1 MRDRILREVPE
12 KRERCVKH
20 FQMTQKGMAAAVY
33 PAPVHYEED
42 GQWKEIDNRLEA
54 VQEDGR
60 EVYRNLA
67 SAVRVSFAKESDTKE
82 LVTIEKDGKKILW
95 GLSPFLHTKSTRN
108 VNYEGEI
115 STFRVLEKED
125 FWKEAEMLDMKVSVL
140 EEEES
145 EEDEIRK
152 MMCVPH
158 LNGEGVY
165 EEILPG
171 IDLHYSIQ
179 GEQLKENI
187 RLNRK
192 EAAEQELSFQLT
204 HPGME
209 LRSEEDG
216 GLGLYDS
223 ENQESGRIFRLVKP
237 YMYDAA
243 GNQSLQV
250 EFQVE
255 IGTESSVIKVV
266 PDREWMQDTERVYPI
281 VIDPMTETSKTKGN
295 IEDTYVFTGGNVPEN
310 PGNVYAYGSF
320 VVGRSDELGKMRAL
334 LRFRDLPDIGKG
346 SIIYGATMYI
356 WQFEYSSYSNPEL
369 PLLAYEVKNSWDEKS
384 VRWGNQPAVDG
395 AILDYKKVKQVINGN
410 TVSIT
415 PIGFNVTRLVRQWYN
430 TGKNYGIMVKS
441 KYEDDENLANRAYA
455 RFYASDSPS
464 ISSEQFPSGVFYY
477 RNVNGLEDYQSY
489 HEQSAGRAGIGYTND
504 FTGNV
509 VWSHLDVATE
519 GGPMTTEIR
528 HVYNSSEAD
537 TSSRMGYGWRLSSQQ
552 ELKESGIKD
561 YPYVY
566 IDEDGTKH
574 YFYKDTND
582 GNKLKDEDGLGL
594 TITVTSSSE
603 HDRYRT
609 METKDKVKYIFG
621 QDGFLRFIEDL
632 NGNSVKHQYGPNS
645 AGNYLGY
652 ITDASGGFLNIIY
665 STDEG
670 KSKITAIQDSKG
682 REIRYGYDAQ
692 GNLTSITYPDGS
704 KSQFTYDSSHKL
716 LSVTNPDGYRVNY
729 EYTNDFQV
737 PRVSKVSE
745 TGQKNAPGQ
754 ELKISYENGNTTIF
768 EEPGLDGQM
777 EHPGDNKKTTW
788 HFDNMGRPT
797 DVLDADGF
805 ANNYSYYTSGMK
817 NHKLSK
823 DGSVQK
829 TVYGLLRNPTFDPSH
844 GDGGWYTCRM
854 SDGKRGAI
862 THADGY
868 IGTKSAKLTKT
879 ELTSEEG
886 ICQDVHLSAG
896 TYTLSAYVKTESL
909 NPENQEQG
917 AVVSVIRADRT
928 RIMGERCIDYVT
940 DKNVD
945 DGWERLVLTFQL
957 PAEETISVFVGMTR
971 ARGTLLVSGVQLET
985 GNVANELNLIH
996 NPGFERC
1003 TNEAPDQ
1010 WEFHPAA
1017 SGVKSVMT
1025 ADKGRCA
1032 VLNGQMEQNLHLMQG
1047 INITGEEGDIFN
1059 LSCWVKGF
1067 GIPEKHFSL
1076 SAAVIYTDD
1085 SVKWHHFQCNPN
1097 IKGWQFVS
1105 NTFSTDDQN
1114 EGAKKTYKAIHV
1126 YLMYYNQVNQVLFK
1140 GVQLVRDDGESYQY
1154 DDDGNLINAVSAAEK
1169 ESFSYD
1175 KKGSLT
1181 KMGSVDGTG
1190 FEYRYDTKNHLTQ
1203 AANSEGVRYR
1213 FTYNDKGQPIRMTAD
1228 GGKHLGAVIP
1238 GRVYYIREKVSGNY
1252 LDVRN
1257 SETANGTVVQLCTFF
1272 GFAAQKWKLID
1283 GKDGY
1288 LQFEPLCSPGY
1299 RLDLNGKSD
1308 AEGEKIQIYGN
1319 NNTDA
1324 QKWKLYPNADGSFQI
1339 TNKATKDK
1347 KALTNGPKS
1356 TTSGQPVQSYTRKEG
1371 NEHQDWYFE
1380 PADEGTVSA
1389 APRSGGIYHIRV
1401 RHSGQYIDVKNAS
1414 AAVGT
1419 QAVQFNYNGGMNQQY
1434 RLLPYDGTY
1443 YQLEPVHAPGKVLA
1457 KSGTNDR
1464 GFSILSLETA
1474 MSGAANQLFRFEEV
1488 SPGNG
1493 YAIICKDGNLSLD
1506 VMDYS
1511 HQKLA
1516 DIILTAHQSNSQVNK
1531 WWILEECSERME
1543 SSMTYTSDYKQPKT
1557 ITDSRGNTVHYEYD
1571 DKNRLLTKL
1580 TDAKGNATSYAY
1592 DANTD
1597 KMTEVVRMV
1606 DGKEVKVS
1614 YTYENE
1620 KVTSISHNGF
1630 TYDYAYDPFGNL
1642 ESVSIGGR
1650 ELERTTLRSR
1660 NGLADRITYATGEA
1674 VRNEYNPEE
1683 QLAAQ
1688 YLITADGREEKLF
1701 ENTYDSCGKIAR
1713 HKDLCSGVTST
1724 YQYDLIGR
1732 MVGTD
1737 RSDGM
1742 KLRKVYDEKNRVKG
1756 YTYQKDRVGHE
1767 VEFLYGDVE
1776 KQQKPGLGYGIKIN
1790 GAQKIAYEYDA
1801 LGRVIRTHNHF
1812 SDMNTS
1818 TQEYTYVS
1826 GKEAGVTTN
1835 LVASVRE
1842 GNRAESYTYDACGNV
1857 ETMVERS
1864 ADGSERK
1871 IRYYYDALNQ
1881 LVREDNQKQNQ
1892 TICYT
1897 YDVGGNMV
1905 RRDEYRYTENPVITE
1920 APRKSDTFKY
1930 QTGGWRDQLRFYN
1943 GQAITYDA
1951 MGNPLQY
1958 LGMQMEWE
1966 KGHQLRHITG
1976 AGLDMYCMYNDSG
1989 KRIRKTVNGVTT
2001 DFYLDGSAILM
2012 QTSSDGSRIDFFYD
2026 DKGNVF
2032 AMKYQN
2038 EMYFYRKNL
2047 FGDILGI
2054 LDSHGTELVKYEYNS
2069 WGKLLNLTDYSSNG
2083 LGRRNPFRFKG
2094 YYYDE
2099 ELGMYY
2105 LNSRYYDPE
2114 TGRFVNADDFEM
2126 IDGSNHHILENNL
2139 FAYCFNNPANMID
2152 DTGYWPKWAA
2162 NLVKVGIGALAIGI
2176 GVAATVAT
2184 GGAAAPVLVASL
2196 KIAATSAVIGAAV
2209 GAGTSA
2215 INYRILT
2222 GSWNG
2227 SGKIVLSGAVNGAA
2241 SGFMWGGISAGA
2253 TFTTVASKGVKV
2265 QRIGKLKPTNKSGNG
2280 YRGVQ
2285 YKNQRGSLKSFEL
2298 HSPHNS
2304 GPHQQWHW
2312 QRNTWNPKTGGITGR
2327 SIRWTL
2333 FGRRF

>member
-54 VQEDGR
+54 VQENGR

-223 ENQESGRIFRLVKP
+223 ESQESGRIFRLVKP

-632 NGNSVKHQYGPNS
+632 DGNSVKHQYGPNS
-645 AGNYLGY
+645 AGNFLAYV
-652 ITDASGGFLNIIY
+652 TDAAGGTLNAVY
-665 STDEG
+665 STDATY
-670 KSKITAIQDSKG
+670 SRLTAIQDTKG
-682 REIRYGYDAQ
+682 REIRYGYDAR

-704 KSQFTYDSSHKL
+704 KSQFTYDGSHKL

-729 EYTNDFQV
+729 EYTNDFRV

-777 EHPGDNKKTTW
+777 ERPGDNKKTTW
-788 HFDNMGRPT
+788 HFDNMGHPT

-985 GNVANELNLIH
+985 GNVANELNLID

-1003 TNEAPDQ
+1003 TNDVPDN
-1010 WEFHPAA
+1010 WGFHAA
-1017 SGVKSVMT
+1017 ATGNKSMIT

-1032 VLNGQMEQNLHLMQG
+1032 VLNGQMEQQLHLSQAV
-1047 INITGEEGDIFN
+1047 NISGQEGDIFN
-1059 LSCWVKGF
+1059 LSCWVNGF
-1067 GIPEKHFSL
+1067 GIPDKQFSVD
-1076 SAAVIYTDD
+1076 AAVIYTDGT
-1085 SVKWHHFQCNPN
+1085 VKWHQLQCNPN

-1114 EGAKKTYKAIHV
+1114 EGAKKSYKAIHI
-1126 YLMYYNQVNQVLFK
+1126 YLTYHNQVNQVLFK

-1228 GGKHLGAVIP
+1228 GGKYLGAVIP

-1252 LDVRN
+1252 LDVKGGEAN
-1257 SETANGTVVQLCTFF
+1257 NAVTAQLYTFNGS
-1272 GFAAQKWKLID
+1272 AAQKWKLID

-1288 LQFEPLCSPGY
+1288 MQFEPLCGSGY
-1299 RLDLNGKSD
+1299 RLDLNNKSE

-1324 QKWKLYPNADGSFQI
+1324 QKWKLHPNADGSFQI
-1339 TNKATKDK
+1339 TSKATKDK

-1356 TTSGQPVQSYTRKEG
+1356 TTSGQPVQSYTRKEE

-1380 PADEGTVSA
+1380 PADEGIVSA

-1493 YAIICKDGNLSLD
+1493 Y
-1506 VMDYS
+1506 
-1511 HQKLA
+1511 
-1516 DIILTAHQSNSQVNK
+1516 
-1531 WWILEECSERME
+1531 
-1543 SSMTYTSDYKQPKT
+1543 
-1557 ITDSRGNTVHYEYD
+1557 
-1571 DKNRLLTKL
+1571 
-1580 TDAKGNATSYAY
+1580 
-1592 DANTD
+1592 
-1597 KMTEVVRMV
+1597 
-1606 DGKEVKVS
+1606 
-1614 YTYENE
+1614 
-1620 KVTSISHNGF
+1620 
-1630 TYDYAYDPFGNL
+1630 
-1642 ESVSIGGR
+1642 
-1650 ELERTTLRSR
+1650 
-1660 NGLADRITYATGEA
+1660 
-1674 VRNEYNPEE
+1674 
-1683 QLAAQ
+1683 
-1688 YLITADGREEKLF
+1688 
-1701 ENTYDSCGKIAR
+1701 
-1713 HKDLCSGVTST
+1713 
-1724 YQYDLIGR
+1724 
-1732 MVGTD
+1732 
-1737 RSDGM
+1737 
-1742 KLRKVYDEKNRVKG
+1742 
-1756 YTYQKDRVGHE
+1756 TYQKDRVGHE
-1767 VEFLYGDVE
+1767 VEFHYGDVE

-1812 SDMNTS
+1812 SDTNTS

-1881 LVREDNQKQNQ
+1881 LVREDNQKQNK

-1897 YDVGGNMV
+1897 YDVGGNMI

-1920 APRKSDTFKY
+1920 AQWKSDTFEY

-1943 GQAITYDA
+1943 GQEMIYDV
-1951 MGNPLQY
+1951 MGNPIQY
-1958 LGMQMEWE
+1958 RGMQMEWE
-1966 KGHQLRHITG
+1966 QGHQLKHITG
-1976 AGLDMYCMYNDSG
+1976 VGLDMYCRYNDSG

-2012 QTSSDGSRIDFFYD
+2012 QMSSDGSRIDFFYD

-2083 LGRRNPFRFKG
+2083 LGRKNPFRFKG

-2114 TGRFVNADDFEM
+2114 VGRFISPDTTD
-2126 IDGSNHHILENNL
+2126 ILEVQDDLYDKNL
-2139 FAYCFNNPANMID
+2139 YAYCDNNSVMRID
-2152 DTGYWPKWAA
+2152 SSGAVWHLAVGAVVGVATQFVAD
-2162 NLVKVGIGALAIGI
+2162 VGIGLATGSSFGEVISSLSLVDYAAAAIG
-2176 GVAATVAT
+2176 
-2184 GGAAAPVLVASL
+2184 GA
-2196 KIAATSAVIGAAV
+2196 I
-2209 GAGTSA
+2209 
-2215 INYRILT
+2215 
-2222 GSWNG
+2222 
-2227 SGKIVLSGAVNGAA
+2227 AA
-2241 SGFMWGGISAGA
+2241 SGIGFAGA
-2253 TFTTVASKGVKV
+2253 VVANATLGGTTYLANCSYKGVKANKKDFIASTV
-2265 QRIGKLKPTNKSGNG
+2265 IGGVAGAIGGSGANG
-2280 YRGVQ
+2280 KNMRGVYSRSKQ
-2285 YKNQRGSLKSFEL
+2285 VINATKSVRKQAMYKAKVTGIKQNITKST
-2298 HSPHNS
+2298 
-2304 GPHQQWHW
+2304 G
-2312 QRNTWNPKTGGITGR
+2312 KTVLAGIVSNVSNFFR
-2327 SIRWTL
+2327 RWFTKSDA
-2333 FGRRF
+2333 

>member
-108 VNYEGEI
+108 VNYKGEI

-209 LRSEEDG
+209 LRNEEDG

-632 NGNSVKHQYGPNS
+632 DGNSVKHQYGPNS
-645 AGNYLGY
+645 AGNFLAYV
-652 ITDASGGFLNIIY
+652 TDAAGGTLNAVY
-665 STDEG
+665 STDATY
-670 KSKITAIQDSKG
+670 SRLTAIQDTKG
-682 REIRYGYDAQ
+682 REIRYGYDAR

-704 KSQFTYDSSHKL
+704 KSQFTYDGSHKL

-729 EYTNDFQV
+729 EYTNDFRV

-777 EHPGDNKKTTW
+777 ERPGDNKKTTW

-985 GNVANELNLIH
+985 GNVANELNLID

-1003 TNEAPDQ
+1003 TNEAPNQ

-1126 YLMYYNQVNQVLFK
+1126 YLMYHNQVNQVLFK

-1154 DDDGNLINAVSAAEK
+1154 DDDGNLIHAVSAAEK

-1181 KMGSVDGTG
+1181 KLGSIDGTG

-1213 FTYNDKGQPIRMTAD
+1213 FTYNDKGQPIQMTAD
-1228 GGKHLGAVIP
+1228 GGKYLGAVIP

-1252 LDVRN
+1252 LDVKGGEAN
-1257 SETANGTVVQLCTFF
+1257 NAVTAQLYTFNGS
-1272 GFAAQKWKLID
+1272 AAQKWKLH
-1283 GKDGY
+1283 
-1288 LQFEPLCSPGY
+1288 
-1299 RLDLNGKSD
+1299 
-1308 AEGEKIQIYGN
+1308 
-1319 NNTDA
+1319 
-1324 QKWKLYPNADGSFQI
+1324 PNADGSFQI
-1339 TNKATKDK
+1339 TSKATKDK

-1356 TTSGQPVQSYTRKEG
+1356 TTSGQPVQSYTRKEE

-1389 APRSGGIYHIRV
+1389 VPKAGGIYHIRV

-1414 AAVGT
+1414 TAAGT

-1434 RLLPYDGTY
+1434 RLLPYDGMY

-1474 MSGAANQLFRFEEV
+1474 MPGAANQLFRFEEV

-1511 HQKLA
+1511 YAKGA
-1516 DIILTAHQSNSQVNK
+1516 DIIFTAHQSNSQVNK

-1597 KMTEVVRMV
+1597 KMTEVARMV

-1620 KVTSISHNGF
+1620 KVTSIGHNGF

-1642 ESVSIGGR
+1642 ESVSVGGR

-1776 KQQKPGLGYGIKIN
+1776 KQQKPGLGYGIEIN

-1812 SDMNTS
+1812 SDTNTS

-1905 RRDEYRYTENPVITE
+1905 RRDEYSYTENPVITE
-1920 APRKSDTFKY
+1920 APWKSDTFEY

-2114 TGRFVNADDFEM
+2114 TGRFVNADDVEFVGGSPIILTDRNLYAYCENNP
-2126 IDGSNHHILENNL
+2126 IHKKDGQGQFAHILLTGAVSAAFGMITTVVTNMWTGEEWHDGL
-2139 FAYCFNNPANMID
+2139 LMSGVTGFAS
-2152 DTGYWPKWAA
+2152 
-2162 NLVKVGIGALAIGI
+2162 GALTVSGLGPAGQALGQGI
-2176 GVAATVAT
+2176 IAGISEAVNLKQKSEEGEVTDWDVAYSVSNIAMSVL
-2184 GGAAAPVLVASL
+2184 GGAAGN
-2196 KIAATSAVIGAAV
+2196 KN
-2209 GAGTSA
+2209 AGQEA
-2215 INYRILT
+2215 KR
-2222 GSWNG
+2222 
-2227 SGKIVLSGAVNGAA
+2227 
-2241 SGFMWGGISAGA
+2241 
-2253 TFTTVASKGVKV
+2253 TVDNFKN
-2265 QRIGKLKPTNKSGNG
+2265 KLKGYMRVRKKAKEKHIRRKRWALEYSAKYLAQNVYENTKGNPISGVLTVLDV
-2280 YRGVQ
+2280 GVQ
-2285 YKNQRGSLKSFEL
+2285 KQQEKKIPPKVRRC
-2298 HSPHNS
+2298 PHAM
-2304 GPHQQWHW
+2304 
-2312 QRNTWNPKTGGITGR
+2312 
-2327 SIRWTL
+2327 RW
-2333 FGRRF
+2333 

>member
-108 VNYEGEI
+108 VNCEGEI

-140 EEEES
+140 DEEES

-192 EAAEQELSFQLT
+192 EEAEQELSFQLT

-209 LRSEEDG
+209 LRNEEDG

-582 GNKLKDEDGLGL
+582 GNKLKDEDGMGL

-632 NGNSVKHQYGPNS
+632 DGNSVKHQYGPNS
-645 AGNYLGY
+645 AGNFLAYV
-652 ITDASGGFLNIIY
+652 TDAAGGTLNAVY
-665 STDEG
+665 STDATY
-670 KSKITAIQDSKG
+670 SRLTAIQDTKG

-704 KSQFTYDSSHKL
+704 KSQFTYDGSHKL

-729 EYTNDFQV
+729 EYTNDFRV

-777 EHPGDNKKTTW
+777 ERPGDNKKTTW

-928 RIMGERCIDYVT
+928 RIMGERCIDYV
-940 DKNVD
+940 
-945 DGWERLVLTFQL
+945 
-957 PAEETISVFVGMTR
+957 
-971 ARGTLLVSGVQLET
+971 
-985 GNVANELNLIH
+985 
-996 NPGFERC
+996 
-1003 TNEAPDQ
+1003 
-1010 WEFHPAA
+1010 
-1017 SGVKSVMT
+1017 
-1025 ADKGRCA
+1025 
-1032 VLNGQMEQNLHLMQG
+1032 
-1047 INITGEEGDIFN
+1047 
-1059 LSCWVKGF
+1059 
-1067 GIPEKHFSL
+1067 
-1076 SAAVIYTDD
+1076 
-1085 SVKWHHFQCNPN
+1085 
-1097 IKGWQFVS
+1097 
-1105 NTFSTDDQN
+1105 
-1114 EGAKKTYKAIHV
+1114 
-1126 YLMYYNQVNQVLFK
+1126 
-1140 GVQLVRDDGESYQY
+1140 
-1154 DDDGNLINAVSAAEK
+1154 
-1169 ESFSYD
+1169 
-1175 KKGSLT
+1175 
-1181 KMGSVDGTG
+1181 
-1190 FEYRYDTKNHLTQ
+1190 
-1203 AANSEGVRYR
+1203 
-1213 FTYNDKGQPIRMTAD
+1213 
-1228 GGKHLGAVIP
+1228 
-1238 GRVYYIREKVSGNY
+1238 
-1252 LDVRN
+1252 
-1257 SETANGTVVQLCTFF
+1257 
-1272 GFAAQKWKLID
+1272 
-1283 GKDGY
+1283 
-1288 LQFEPLCSPGY
+1288 
-1299 RLDLNGKSD
+1299 
-1308 AEGEKIQIYGN
+1308 
-1319 NNTDA
+1319 
-1324 QKWKLYPNADGSFQI
+1324 
-1339 TNKATKDK
+1339 
-1347 KALTNGPKS
+1347 
-1356 TTSGQPVQSYTRKEG
+1356 
-1371 NEHQDWYFE
+1371 
-1380 PADEGTVSA
+1380 
-1389 APRSGGIYHIRV
+1389 
-1401 RHSGQYIDVKNAS
+1401 
-1414 AAVGT
+1414 
-1419 QAVQFNYNGGMNQQY
+1419 
-1434 RLLPYDGTY
+1434 
-1443 YQLEPVHAPGKVLA
+1443 
-1457 KSGTNDR
+1457 
-1464 GFSILSLETA
+1464 
-1474 MSGAANQLFRFEEV
+1474 
-1488 SPGNG
+1488 
-1493 YAIICKDGNLSLD
+1493 
-1506 VMDYS
+1506 
-1511 HQKLA
+1511 
-1516 DIILTAHQSNSQVNK
+1516 
-1531 WWILEECSERME
+1531 
-1543 SSMTYTSDYKQPKT
+1543 
-1557 ITDSRGNTVHYEYD
+1557 
-1571 DKNRLLTKL
+1571 
-1580 TDAKGNATSYAY
+1580 
-1592 DANTD
+1592 
-1597 KMTEVVRMV
+1597 
-1606 DGKEVKVS
+1606 
-1614 YTYENE
+1614 
-1620 KVTSISHNGF
+1620 
-1630 TYDYAYDPFGNL
+1630 
-1642 ESVSIGGR
+1642 
-1650 ELERTTLRSR
+1650 
-1660 NGLADRITYATGEA
+1660 
-1674 VRNEYNPEE
+1674 
-1683 QLAAQ
+1683 
-1688 YLITADGREEKLF
+1688 
-1701 ENTYDSCGKIAR
+1701 
-1713 HKDLCSGVTST
+1713 
-1724 YQYDLIGR
+1724 
-1732 MVGTD
+1732 
-1737 RSDGM
+1737 
-1742 KLRKVYDEKNRVKG
+1742 
-1756 YTYQKDRVGHE
+1756 
-1767 VEFLYGDVE
+1767 
-1776 KQQKPGLGYGIKIN
+1776 
-1790 GAQKIAYEYDA
+1790 
-1801 LGRVIRTHNHF
+1801 
-1812 SDMNTS
+1812 
-1818 TQEYTYVS
+1818 
-1826 GKEAGVTTN
+1826 
-1835 LVASVRE
+1835 
-1842 GNRAESYTYDACGNV
+1842 
-1857 ETMVERS
+1857 ERS

-1881 LVREDNQKQNQ
+1881 LVREDNQKQNK

-1920 APRKSDTFKY
+1920 APRKSDTFEY

-1943 GQAITYDA
+1943 GQAITYNA

-2114 TGRFVNADDFEM
+2114 VGRFISPDTTD
-2126 IDGSNHHILENNL
+2126 ILEVQDDLYDKNL
-2139 FAYCFNNPANMID
+2139 YAYCDNNSVMRID
-2152 DTGYWPKWAA
+2152 SSGAVWHLAVGAVVGVATQFVAD
-2162 NLVKVGIGALAIGI
+2162 VGIGLAAGSSFGEVISSLSLVDYAAAAIG
-2176 GVAATVAT
+2176 
-2184 GGAAAPVLVASL
+2184 GA
-2196 KIAATSAVIGAAV
+2196 I
-2209 GAGTSA
+2209 
-2215 INYRILT
+2215 
-2222 GSWNG
+2222 
-2227 SGKIVLSGAVNGAA
+2227 AA
-2241 SGFMWGGISAGA
+2241 SGIGFAGA
-2253 TFTTVASKGVKV
+2253 VVANATLGGTTYLANCSYKGVKANKKDFIASTV
-2265 QRIGKLKPTNKSGNG
+2265 IGGVAGAIGGSGANG
-2280 YRGVQ
+2280 KNMRGVYSRSKQ
-2285 YKNQRGSLKSFEL
+2285 VINATKSVRKQAMYKAKVTGIKQNITKST
-2298 HSPHNS
+2298 
-2304 GPHQQWHW
+2304 G
-2312 QRNTWNPKTGGITGR
+2312 KTVLAGIVSNVSNFFR
-2327 SIRWTL
+2327 RWFTKSDA
-2333 FGRRF
+2333 

>member
-54 VQEDGR
+54 VQENGR

-108 VNYEGEI
+108 VNCEGEI

-140 EEEES
+140 DEEES

-209 LRSEEDG
+209 LRNEEDG

-632 NGNSVKHQYGPNS
+632 DGNSVKHQYGPNS
-645 AGNYLGY
+645 AGNFLAYV
-652 ITDASGGFLNIIY
+652 TDAAGGTLNAVY
-665 STDEG
+665 STDATY
-670 KSKITAIQDSKG
+670 SRLTAIQDTKG

-704 KSQFTYDSSHKL
+704 KSQFTYDGSHKL

-729 EYTNDFQV
+729 EYTNDFRV

-777 EHPGDNKKTTW
+777 ERPGDNKKTTW

-985 GNVANELNLIH
+985 GNVANELNLID

-1003 TNEAPDQ
+1003 TNDVPDN
-1010 WEFHPAA
+1010 WGFHAA
-1017 SGVKSVMT
+1017 ATGNKSMIT

-1032 VLNGQMEQNLHLMQG
+1032 VLNGQMEQQLHLSQAV
-1047 INITGEEGDIFN
+1047 NISGQEGDIFN
-1059 LSCWVKGF
+1059 LSCWVNGF
-1067 GIPEKHFSL
+1067 GIPDKQFSVD
-1076 SAAVIYTDD
+1076 AAVIYTDGT
-1085 SVKWHHFQCNPN
+1085 VKWHQLQCNPN

-1114 EGAKKTYKAIHV
+1114 EGAKKSYKAIHI
-1126 YLMYYNQVNQVLFK
+1126 YLTYHNQVNQVLFK

-1181 KMGSVDGTG
+1181 KMGSIDGTG

-1252 LDVRN
+1252 LDVKGGEAN
-1257 SETANGTVVQLCTFF
+1257 NAVTAQLYTFNGS
-1272 GFAAQKWKLID
+1272 AAQKWKLID

-1288 LQFEPLCSPGY
+1288 MQFEPLCGSGY
-1299 RLDLNGKSD
+1299 RLDLNNKSE

-1324 QKWKLYPNADGSFQI
+1324 QKWKLHPNADGSFQI
-1339 TNKATKDK
+1339 TSKATKDK

-1356 TTSGQPVQSYTRKEG
+1356 TTSGQPVQSYTRKEE

-1389 APRSGGIYHIRV
+1389 VPKAGGIYHIRV

-1414 AAVGT
+1414 TAAGT

-1493 YAIICKDGNLSLD
+1493 Y
-1506 VMDYS
+1506 
-1511 HQKLA
+1511 
-1516 DIILTAHQSNSQVNK
+1516 
-1531 WWILEECSERME
+1531 
-1543 SSMTYTSDYKQPKT
+1543 
-1557 ITDSRGNTVHYEYD
+1557 
-1571 DKNRLLTKL
+1571 
-1580 TDAKGNATSYAY
+1580 
-1592 DANTD
+1592 
-1597 KMTEVVRMV
+1597 
-1606 DGKEVKVS
+1606 
-1614 YTYENE
+1614 
-1620 KVTSISHNGF
+1620 
-1630 TYDYAYDPFGNL
+1630 
-1642 ESVSIGGR
+1642 
-1650 ELERTTLRSR
+1650 
-1660 NGLADRITYATGEA
+1660 
-1674 VRNEYNPEE
+1674 
-1683 QLAAQ
+1683 
-1688 YLITADGREEKLF
+1688 
-1701 ENTYDSCGKIAR
+1701 
-1713 HKDLCSGVTST
+1713 
-1724 YQYDLIGR
+1724 
-1732 MVGTD
+1732 
-1737 RSDGM
+1737 
-1742 KLRKVYDEKNRVKG
+1742 
-1756 YTYQKDRVGHE
+1756 TYQKDRVGHE
-1767 VEFLYGDVE
+1767 VEFHYGDVE

-1812 SDMNTS
+1812 SDTNTS

-1920 APRKSDTFKY
+1920 APRKSDTFEY

-1951 MGNPLQY
+1951 MGNPIQY
-1958 LGMQMEWE
+1958 RGMQMEWE
-1966 KGHQLRHITG
+1966 QGHQLKHITG
-1976 AGLDMYCMYNDSG
+1976 VGLDMYCRYNDSG

-2083 LGRRNPFRFKG
+2083 LGRKNPFRFKG

-2114 TGRFVNADDFEM
+2114 VGRFISPDTTD
-2126 IDGSNHHILENNL
+2126 ILEVQDDLYDKNL
-2139 FAYCFNNPANMID
+2139 YAYCDNNSVMRID
-2152 DTGYWPKWAA
+2152 SSGAVWHLAVGAVVGVATQFVAD
-2162 NLVKVGIGALAIGI
+2162 VGIGLATGSSFGEVISSLSLVDYAAAAIG
-2176 GVAATVAT
+2176 
-2184 GGAAAPVLVASL
+2184 GA
-2196 KIAATSAVIGAAV
+2196 I
-2209 GAGTSA
+2209 
-2215 INYRILT
+2215 
-2222 GSWNG
+2222 
-2227 SGKIVLSGAVNGAA
+2227 AA
-2241 SGFMWGGISAGA
+2241 SGIGFAGA
-2253 TFTTVASKGVKV
+2253 VVANATLGGTTYLANCSYKGVKANKKDFIASTV
-2265 QRIGKLKPTNKSGNG
+2265 IGGVAGAIGGSGANG
-2280 YRGVQ
+2280 KNMRGVYSRSKQ
-2285 YKNQRGSLKSFEL
+2285 VINATKSVRKQAMYKAKVTGIKQNITKST
-2298 HSPHNS
+2298 
-2304 GPHQQWHW
+2304 G
-2312 QRNTWNPKTGGITGR
+2312 KTVLAGIVSNVSNFFR
-2327 SIRWTL
+2327 RWFTKSDA
-2333 FGRRF
+2333 

>member
-54 VQEDGR
+54 VQENGR

-223 ENQESGRIFRLVKP
+223 ESQESGRIFRLVKP

-632 NGNSVKHQYGPNS
+632 DGNSVKHQYGPNS
-645 AGNYLGY
+645 AGNFLAYV
-652 ITDASGGFLNIIY
+652 TDAAGGTLNAVY
-665 STDEG
+665 STDATY
-670 KSKITAIQDSKG
+670 SRLTAIQDTKG

-704 KSQFTYDSSHKL
+704 KSQFTYDGSHKL

-729 EYTNDFQV
+729 EYTNDFRV

-777 EHPGDNKKTTW
+777 ERPGDNKKTTW

-985 GNVANELNLIH
+985 GNVANELNLID

-1003 TNEAPDQ
+1003 TNDVPDN
-1010 WEFHPAA
+1010 WGFHAA
-1017 SGVKSVMT
+1017 ATGNKSMIT

-1032 VLNGQMEQNLHLMQG
+1032 VLNGQMEQQLHLSQAV
-1047 INITGEEGDIFN
+1047 NISGQEGDIFN
-1059 LSCWVKGF
+1059 LSCWVNGF
-1067 GIPEKHFSL
+1067 GIPDKQFSVD
-1076 SAAVIYTDD
+1076 AAVIYTDGT
-1085 SVKWHHFQCNPN
+1085 VKWHQLQCNPN

-1114 EGAKKTYKAIHV
+1114 EGAKKSYKAIHI
-1126 YLMYYNQVNQVLFK
+1126 YLTYHNQVNQVLFK

-1228 GGKHLGAVIP
+1228 GGKYLGAVIP

-1252 LDVRN
+1252 LDVKGGEAN
-1257 SETANGTVVQLCTFF
+1257 NAVTAQLYTFNGS
-1272 GFAAQKWKLID
+1272 AAQKWKLID

-1288 LQFEPLCSPGY
+1288 MQFEPLCGSGY
-1299 RLDLNGKSD
+1299 RLDLNNKSE

-1324 QKWKLYPNADGSFQI
+1324 QKWKLHPNADGSFQI
-1339 TNKATKDK
+1339 TSKATKDK

-1356 TTSGQPVQSYTRKEG
+1356 TTSGQPVQSYTRKEE

-1380 PADEGTVSA
+1380 PADEGIVSA

-1493 YAIICKDGNLSLD
+1493 Y
-1506 VMDYS
+1506 
-1511 HQKLA
+1511 
-1516 DIILTAHQSNSQVNK
+1516 
-1531 WWILEECSERME
+1531 
-1543 SSMTYTSDYKQPKT
+1543 
-1557 ITDSRGNTVHYEYD
+1557 
-1571 DKNRLLTKL
+1571 
-1580 TDAKGNATSYAY
+1580 
-1592 DANTD
+1592 
-1597 KMTEVVRMV
+1597 
-1606 DGKEVKVS
+1606 
-1614 YTYENE
+1614 
-1620 KVTSISHNGF
+1620 
-1630 TYDYAYDPFGNL
+1630 
-1642 ESVSIGGR
+1642 
-1650 ELERTTLRSR
+1650 
-1660 NGLADRITYATGEA
+1660 
-1674 VRNEYNPEE
+1674 
-1683 QLAAQ
+1683 
-1688 YLITADGREEKLF
+1688 
-1701 ENTYDSCGKIAR
+1701 
-1713 HKDLCSGVTST
+1713 
-1724 YQYDLIGR
+1724 
-1732 MVGTD
+1732 
-1737 RSDGM
+1737 
-1742 KLRKVYDEKNRVKG
+1742 
-1756 YTYQKDRVGHE
+1756 TYQKDRVGHE
-1767 VEFLYGDVE
+1767 VEFHYGDVE

-1812 SDMNTS
+1812 SDTNTS

-1881 LVREDNQKQNQ
+1881 LVREDNQKQNK

-1920 APRKSDTFKY
+1920 AQRKSDTFEY

-2114 TGRFVNADDFEM
+2114 VGRFISPDTTD
-2126 IDGSNHHILENNL
+2126 ILEVQDDLYDKNL
-2139 FAYCFNNPANMID
+2139 YAYCDNNPVMRID
-2152 DTGYWPKWAA
+2152 SSGAVWHLAVGAVVGVATQFVAD
-2162 NLVKVGIGALAIGI
+2162 VGIGLATGSSFGEVISSLSLVDYAAAAIG
-2176 GVAATVAT
+2176 
-2184 GGAAAPVLVASL
+2184 GA
-2196 KIAATSAVIGAAV
+2196 I
-2209 GAGTSA
+2209 
-2215 INYRILT
+2215 
-2222 GSWNG
+2222 
-2227 SGKIVLSGAVNGAA
+2227 AA
-2241 SGFMWGGISAGA
+2241 SGIGFAGA
-2253 TFTTVASKGVKV
+2253 VVANATLGGTTYLANCSYKGVKSNKKDFIASTV
-2265 QRIGKLKPTNKSGNG
+2265 IGGVAGAIGGSGANG
-2280 YRGVQ
+2280 KNMRGVYSRSKQ
-2285 YKNQRGSLKSFEL
+2285 VINATKSVRKQAMYKAKVTGIKQNITKST
-2298 HSPHNS
+2298 
-2304 GPHQQWHW
+2304 G
-2312 QRNTWNPKTGGITGR
+2312 KTVLAGIVSNVSNFFR
-2327 SIRWTL
+2327 RWFTKSDA
-2333 FGRRF
+2333 

>member
-1 MRDRILREVPE
+1 M
-12 KRERCVKH
+12 
-20 FQMTQKGMAAAVY
+20 
-33 PAPVHYEED
+33 
-42 GQWKEIDNRLEA
+42 
-54 VQEDGR
+54 
-60 EVYRNLA
+60 
-67 SAVRVSFAKESDTKE
+67 
-82 LVTIEKDGKKILW
+82 
-95 GLSPFLHTKSTRN
+95 
-108 VNYEGEI
+108 
-115 STFRVLEKED
+115 
-125 FWKEAEMLDMKVSVL
+125 
-140 EEEES
+140 
-145 EEDEIRK
+145 
-152 MMCVPH
+152 
-158 LNGEGVY
+158 
-165 EEILPG
+165 
-171 IDLHYSIQ
+171 
-179 GEQLKENI
+179 
-187 RLNRK
+187 
-192 EAAEQELSFQLT
+192 
-204 HPGME
+204 
-209 LRSEEDG
+209 
-216 GLGLYDS
+216 
-223 ENQESGRIFRLVKP
+223 
-237 YMYDAA
+237 
-243 GNQSLQV
+243 

-632 NGNSVKHQYGPNS
+632 DGNSVKHQYGPNS
-645 AGNYLGY
+645 AGNFLAYV
-652 ITDASGGFLNIIY
+652 TDAAGGTLNAVY
-665 STDEG
+665 STDATY
-670 KSKITAIQDSKG
+670 SRLTAIQDTKG

-704 KSQFTYDSSHKL
+704 KSQFTYDGSHKL

-729 EYTNDFQV
+729 EYTNDFRV

-777 EHPGDNKKTTW
+777 ERPGDNKKTTW

-805 ANNYSYYTSGMK
+805 ANNYSYYTSGME

-985 GNVANELNLIH
+985 GNVANELNLID

-1003 TNEAPDQ
+1003 TNDVPDN
-1010 WEFHPAA
+1010 WGFHAA
-1017 SGVKSVMT
+1017 ATGNKSMIT

-1032 VLNGQMEQNLHLMQG
+1032 VLNGQMEQQLHL
-1047 INITGEEGDIFN
+1047 
-1059 LSCWVKGF
+1059 S
-1067 GIPEKHFSL
+1067 
-1076 SAAVIYTDD
+1076 
-1085 SVKWHHFQCNPN
+1085 
-1097 IKGWQFVS
+1097 
-1105 NTFSTDDQN
+1105 
-1114 EGAKKTYKAIHV
+1114 
-1126 YLMYYNQVNQVLFK
+1126 
-1140 GVQLVRDDGESYQY
+1140 
-1154 DDDGNLINAVSAAEK
+1154 
-1169 ESFSYD
+1169 
-1175 KKGSLT
+1175 
-1181 KMGSVDGTG
+1181 
-1190 FEYRYDTKNHLTQ
+1190 Q

-1252 LDVRN
+1252 LDVKGGEAN
-1257 SETANGTVVQLCTFF
+1257 NAVTAQLYTFNGS
-1272 GFAAQKWKLID
+1272 AAQKWKLID

-1288 LQFEPLCSPGY
+1288 MQFEPLCGSGY
-1299 RLDLNGKSD
+1299 RLDLNNKSE

-1324 QKWKLYPNADGSFQI
+1324 QKWKLHPNADGSFQI
-1339 TNKATKDK
+1339 TSKATKDK

-1356 TTSGQPVQSYTRKEG
+1356 TTSGQPVQSYTRKEE

-1389 APRSGGIYHIRV
+1389 VPKAGGIYHIRV

-1414 AAVGT
+1414 TVAGT

-1443 YQLEPVHAPGKVLA
+1443 YQLELVHAPGKVLA

-1474 MSGAANQLFRFEEV
+1474 TPGAANQLFRFEEV
-1488 SPGNG
+1488 APGNG

-1597 KMTEVVRMV
+1597 KMTEVARMV

-1620 KVTSISHNGF
+1620 KVTSIGHNGF

-1642 ESVSIGGR
+1642 ESVSVGGR

-1790 GAQKIAYEYDA
+1790 DAQKIAYEYDA

-1826 GKEAGVTTN
+1826 GKEEGVTTN

-1905 RRDEYRYTENPVITE
+1905 RRDEYSYTENTVITE
-1920 APRKSDTFKY
+1920 APWKSDTFEY

-1943 GQAITYDA
+1943 GQEMIYDVI
-1951 MGNPLQY
+1951 GNPIQY
-1958 LGMQMEWE
+1958 RGMQMEWE
-1966 KGHQLRHITG
+1966 QGHQLKHITG
-1976 AGLDMYCMYNDSG
+1976 AGLDMYCRYNDSG

-2054 LDSHGTELVKYEYNS
+2054 LDSHGTEFVKYEYNS

-2114 TGRFVNADDFEM
+2114 TGRFVSADDVEVLKTTPTALT
-2126 IDGSNHHILENNL
+2126 DKNL
-2139 FAYCFNNPANMID
+2139 YSYCDNNPIGRKD
-2152 DTGYWPKWAA
+2152 GTGAVWETVFDVVSLGFSIAEVAA
-2162 NLVKVGIGALAIGI
+2162 NPYDPSAWAGVVGDAIDLIPIVTGVGEAVRALRFTDKMGNTLEIAEAVDFTKDARDII
-2176 GVAATVAT
+2176 K
-2184 GGAAAPVLVASL
+2184 SL
-2196 KIAATSAVIGAAV
+2196 EHT
-2209 GAGTSA
+2209 
-2215 INYRILT
+2215 
-2222 GSWNG
+2222 NG
-2227 SGKIVLSGAVNGAA
+2227 FTKSTR
-2241 SGFMWGGISAGA
+2241 SAGR
-2253 TFTTVASKGVKV
+2253 K
-2265 QRIGKLKPTNKSGNG
+2265 IHNG
-2280 YRGVQ
+2280 YKAGPSFRED
-2285 YKNQRGSLKSFEL
+2285 YKEYRKVKGIR
-2298 HSPHNS
+2298 PDYY
-2304 GPHQQWHW
+2304 
-2312 QRNTWNPKTGGITGR
+2312 NPKTKTIYELKPYNPR
-2327 SIRWTL
+2327 SAKAGVKQLKKYKKKIGKRSNVRL
-2333 FGRRF
+2333 EFY

>member
-1 MRDRILREVPE
+1 M
-12 KRERCVKH
+12 
-20 FQMTQKGMAAAVY
+20 
-33 PAPVHYEED
+33 
-42 GQWKEIDNRLEA
+42 
-54 VQEDGR
+54 
-60 EVYRNLA
+60 
-67 SAVRVSFAKESDTKE
+67 
-82 LVTIEKDGKKILW
+82 
-95 GLSPFLHTKSTRN
+95 
-108 VNYEGEI
+108 
-115 STFRVLEKED
+115 
-125 FWKEAEMLDMKVSVL
+125 
-140 EEEES
+140 
-145 EEDEIRK
+145 
-152 MMCVPH
+152 
-158 LNGEGVY
+158 
-165 EEILPG
+165 
-171 IDLHYSIQ
+171 
-179 GEQLKENI
+179 
-187 RLNRK
+187 
-192 EAAEQELSFQLT
+192 
-204 HPGME
+204 
-209 LRSEEDG
+209 
-216 GLGLYDS
+216 
-223 ENQESGRIFRLVKP
+223 
-237 YMYDAA
+237 
-243 GNQSLQV
+243 

-632 NGNSVKHQYGPNS
+632 DGNSVKHQYGPNS
-645 AGNYLGY
+645 AGNFLAYV
-652 ITDASGGFLNIIY
+652 TDAAGGTLNAVY
-665 STDEG
+665 STDATY
-670 KSKITAIQDSKG
+670 SRLTAIQDTKG

-704 KSQFTYDSSHKL
+704 KSQFTYDGSHKL

-729 EYTNDFQV
+729 EYTNDFRV

-777 EHPGDNKKTTW
+777 ERPGDNKKTTW

-805 ANNYSYYTSGMK
+805 ANNYSYYTSGME

-985 GNVANELNLIH
+985 GNVANELNLID

-1003 TNEAPDQ
+1003 TNDVPDN
-1010 WEFHPAA
+1010 WGFHAA
-1017 SGVKSVMT
+1017 ATGNKSMIT

-1032 VLNGQMEQNLHLMQG
+1032 VLNGQMEQQLHL
-1047 INITGEEGDIFN
+1047 
-1059 LSCWVKGF
+1059 S
-1067 GIPEKHFSL
+1067 
-1076 SAAVIYTDD
+1076 
-1085 SVKWHHFQCNPN
+1085 
-1097 IKGWQFVS
+1097 
-1105 NTFSTDDQN
+1105 
-1114 EGAKKTYKAIHV
+1114 
-1126 YLMYYNQVNQVLFK
+1126 
-1140 GVQLVRDDGESYQY
+1140 
-1154 DDDGNLINAVSAAEK
+1154 
-1169 ESFSYD
+1169 
-1175 KKGSLT
+1175 
-1181 KMGSVDGTG
+1181 
-1190 FEYRYDTKNHLTQ
+1190 Q

-1252 LDVRN
+1252 LDVKGGEAN
-1257 SETANGTVVQLCTFF
+1257 NAVTAQLYTFNGS
-1272 GFAAQKWKLID
+1272 AAQKWKLID

-1288 LQFEPLCSPGY
+1288 MQFEPLCGSGY
-1299 RLDLNGKSD
+1299 RLDLNNKSE

-1324 QKWKLYPNADGSFQI
+1324 QKWKLHPNADGSFQI
-1339 TNKATKDK
+1339 TSKATKDK

-1356 TTSGQPVQSYTRKEG
+1356 TTSGQPVQSYTRKEE

-1389 APRSGGIYHIRV
+1389 VPKAGGIYHIRV

-1414 AAVGT
+1414 TVAGT

-1474 MSGAANQLFRFEEV
+1474 TPGAANQLFRFEEV
-1488 SPGNG
+1488 APGNG

-1597 KMTEVVRMV
+1597 KMTEVARMV

-1620 KVTSISHNGF
+1620 KVTSIGHNGF

-1642 ESVSIGGR
+1642 ESVSVGGR

-1790 GAQKIAYEYDA
+1790 DAQKIAYEYDA

-1826 GKEAGVTTN
+1826 GKEEGVTTN

-1905 RRDEYRYTENPVITE
+1905 RRDEYSYTENTVITE
-1920 APRKSDTFKY
+1920 APWKSDTFEY

-1943 GQAITYDA
+1943 GQEMIYDVI
-1951 MGNPLQY
+1951 GNPIQY
-1958 LGMQMEWE
+1958 RGMQMEWE
-1966 KGHQLRHITG
+1966 QGHQLKHITG
-1976 AGLDMYCMYNDSG
+1976 AGLDMYCRYNDSG

-2054 LDSHGTELVKYEYNS
+2054 LDSHGTEFVKYEYNS

-2114 TGRFVNADDFEM
+2114 TGRFVSADDVEVLKTTPTALT
-2126 IDGSNHHILENNL
+2126 DKNL
-2139 FAYCFNNPANMID
+2139 YSYCDNNPIGRKD
-2152 DTGYWPKWAA
+2152 GTGAVWETVFDVVSLGFSIAEVAA
-2162 NLVKVGIGALAIGI
+2162 NPYDPSAWAGVVGDAIDLIPIVTGVGEAVRALRFTDKMGNTLEIAEAVDFTKDARDII
-2176 GVAATVAT
+2176 K
-2184 GGAAAPVLVASL
+2184 SL
-2196 KIAATSAVIGAAV
+2196 EHT
-2209 GAGTSA
+2209 
-2215 INYRILT
+2215 
-2222 GSWNG
+2222 NG
-2227 SGKIVLSGAVNGAA
+2227 FTKSTR
-2241 SGFMWGGISAGA
+2241 SAGR
-2253 TFTTVASKGVKV
+2253 K
-2265 QRIGKLKPTNKSGNG
+2265 IHNG
-2280 YRGVQ
+2280 YKAGPSFRED
-2285 YKNQRGSLKSFEL
+2285 YKEYRKVKGIR
-2298 HSPHNS
+2298 PDYY
-2304 GPHQQWHW
+2304 
-2312 QRNTWNPKTGGITGR
+2312 NPKTKTIYELKPYNPR
-2327 SIRWTL
+2327 SAKAGVKQLKKYKKKIGKRSNVRL
-2333 FGRRF
+2333 EFY

>member
-1 MRDRILREVPE
+1 
-12 KRERCVKH
+12 
-20 FQMTQKGMAAAVY
+20 
-33 PAPVHYEED
+33 
-42 GQWKEIDNRLEA
+42 
-54 VQEDGR
+54 
-60 EVYRNLA
+60 
-67 SAVRVSFAKESDTKE
+67 
-82 LVTIEKDGKKILW
+82 
-95 GLSPFLHTKSTRN
+95 
-108 VNYEGEI
+108 
-115 STFRVLEKED
+115 
-125 FWKEAEMLDMKVSVL
+125 
-140 EEEES
+140 
-145 EEDEIRK
+145 
-152 MMCVPH
+152 
-158 LNGEGVY
+158 
-165 EEILPG
+165 
-171 IDLHYSIQ
+171 
-179 GEQLKENI
+179 
-187 RLNRK
+187 
-192 EAAEQELSFQLT
+192 
-204 HPGME
+204 
-209 LRSEEDG
+209 
-216 GLGLYDS
+216 
-223 ENQESGRIFRLVKP
+223 
-237 YMYDAA
+237 
-243 GNQSLQV
+243 
-250 EFQVE
+250 
-255 IGTESSVIKVV
+255 
-266 PDREWMQDTERVYPI
+266 
-281 VIDPMTETSKTKGN
+281 
-295 IEDTYVFTGGNVPEN
+295 
-310 PGNVYAYGSF
+310 
-320 VVGRSDELGKMRAL
+320 
-334 LRFRDLPDIGKG
+334 
-346 SIIYGATMYI
+346 
-356 WQFEYSSYSNPEL
+356 
-369 PLLAYEVKNSWDEKS
+369 
-384 VRWGNQPAVDG
+384 
-395 AILDYKKVKQVINGN
+395 
-410 TVSIT
+410 
-415 PIGFNVTRLVRQWYN
+415 
-430 TGKNYGIMVKS
+430 
-441 KYEDDENLANRAYA
+441 
-455 RFYASDSPS
+455 
-464 ISSEQFPSGVFYY
+464 
-477 RNVNGLEDYQSY
+477 
-489 HEQSAGRAGIGYTND
+489 
-504 FTGNV
+504 
-509 VWSHLDVATE
+509 
-519 GGPMTTEIR
+519 
-528 HVYNSSEAD
+528 
-537 TSSRMGYGWRLSSQQ
+537 
-552 ELKESGIKD
+552 
-561 YPYVY
+561 
-566 IDEDGTKH
+566 
-574 YFYKDTND
+574 
-582 GNKLKDEDGLGL
+582 
-594 TITVTSSSE
+594 
-603 HDRYRT
+603 
-609 METKDKVKYIFG
+609 
-621 QDGFLRFIEDL
+621 
-632 NGNSVKHQYGPNS
+632 
-645 AGNYLGY
+645 
-652 ITDASGGFLNIIY
+652 
-665 STDEG
+665 
-670 KSKITAIQDSKG
+670 
-682 REIRYGYDAQ
+682 
-692 GNLTSITYPDGS
+692 
-704 KSQFTYDSSHKL
+704 
-716 LSVTNPDGYRVNY
+716 
-729 EYTNDFQV
+729 
-737 PRVSKVSE
+737 
-745 TGQKNAPGQ
+745 
-754 ELKISYENGNTTIF
+754 
-768 EEPGLDGQM
+768 
-777 EHPGDNKKTTW
+777 
-788 HFDNMGRPT
+788 
-797 DVLDADGF
+797 
-805 ANNYSYYTSGMK
+805 
-817 NHKLSK
+817 
-823 DGSVQK
+823 
-829 TVYGLLRNPTFDPSH
+829 
-844 GDGGWYTCRM
+844 
-854 SDGKRGAI
+854 
-862 THADGY
+862 
-868 IGTKSAKLTKT
+868 
-879 ELTSEEG
+879 
-886 ICQDVHLSAG
+886 
-896 TYTLSAYVKTESL
+896 
-909 NPENQEQG
+909 
-917 AVVSVIRADRT
+917 
-928 RIMGERCIDYVT
+928 
-940 DKNVD
+940 
-945 DGWERLVLTFQL
+945 
-957 PAEETISVFVGMTR
+957 
-971 ARGTLLVSGVQLET
+971 
-985 GNVANELNLIH
+985 
-996 NPGFERC
+996 
-1003 TNEAPDQ
+1003 
-1010 WEFHPAA
+1010 
-1017 SGVKSVMT
+1017 
-1025 ADKGRCA
+1025 
-1032 VLNGQMEQNLHLMQG
+1032 MQG

-1114 EGAKKTYKAIHV
+1114 EGAKKSYKAIHI
-1126 YLMYYNQVNQVLFK
+1126 YLTYHNQVNQVLFK

-1181 KMGSVDGTG
+1181 KMGSIDGTG

-1252 LDVRN
+1252 LDVKGGEAN
-1257 SETANGTVVQLCTFF
+1257 NAVTAQLYTFNGS
-1272 GFAAQKWKLID
+1272 AAQKWKLH
-1283 GKDGY
+1283 
-1288 LQFEPLCSPGY
+1288 
-1299 RLDLNGKSD
+1299 
-1308 AEGEKIQIYGN
+1308 
-1319 NNTDA
+1319 
-1324 QKWKLYPNADGSFQI
+1324 PNADGSFQI
-1339 TNKATKDK
+1339 TSKATKDK

-1474 MSGAANQLFRFEEV
+1474 MPGAANQLFRFEEV

-1597 KMTEVVRMV
+1597 KMTEVARMV

-1620 KVTSISHNGF
+1620 KVTSIGHNGF

-1642 ESVSIGGR
+1642 ESVSVGGR

-1812 SDMNTS
+1812 SDTNTS

-1920 APRKSDTFKY
+1920 APRKSDTFEY

-2209 GAGTSA
+2209 GAGTSVL
-2215 INYRILT
+2215 YR
-2222 GSWNG
+2222 
-2227 SGKIVLSGAVNGAA
+2227 
-2241 SGFMWGGISAGA
+2241 
-2253 TFTTVASKGVKV
+2253 
-2265 QRIGKLKPTNKSGNG
+2265 
-2280 YRGVQ
+2280 
-2285 YKNQRGSLKSFEL
+2285 
-2298 HSPHNS
+2298 
-2304 GPHQQWHW
+2304 
-2312 QRNTWNPKTGGITGR
+2312 
-2327 SIRWTL
+2327 
-2333 FGRRF
+2333 